1 MNPVSTLSHSP
12 ATTDGGWVLEEMVC
26 IPVLPKSYILMELYY
41 TPLRQETVNM
51 GLVAGRYRETSA
63 HLPRSKC
70 TTFLVASY
78 NHQLTPLT

>member
-1 MNPVSTLSHSP
+1 MTLASTLSHSP

-26 IPVLPKSYILMELYY
+26 IPVLLKSYILMGLYY

-51 GLVAGRYRETSA
+51 GLVARRYQGTSA

-78 NHQLTPLT
+78 NHQLTPLA